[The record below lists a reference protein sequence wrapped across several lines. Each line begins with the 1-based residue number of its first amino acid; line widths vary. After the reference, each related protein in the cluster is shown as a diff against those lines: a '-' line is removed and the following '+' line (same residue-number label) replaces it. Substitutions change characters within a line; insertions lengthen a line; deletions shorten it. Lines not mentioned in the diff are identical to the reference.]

1 MNIKLY
7 TAARA
12 ALQAKA
18 VESLALIDVLLR
30 NPTMVPDHSSLV
42 DEICKHSRQLAEYEG
57 AMITLEQYFGKKP
70 QPKPAPAPAPAAA
83 APTPAPEGPP
93 ITEDELMERSSDY
106 RNSPP
111 GRKKAAER
119 KKKTTRSAKKDD

>member
-18 VESLALIDVLLR
+18 VESLALIDVLLN

-42 DEICKHSRQLAEYEG
+42 DEITKHARLLAEYEG

-70 QPKPAPAPAPAAA
+70 APKPKAPAAP
-83 APTPAPEGPP
+83 PTPAPTTPSGEGPSV
-93 ITEDELMERSSDY
+93 TEEQLSARSTAY

-111 GRKKAAER
+111 GKKKAAS
-119 KKKTTRSAKKDD
+119 TAKKRSTKKND

>member
-18 VESLALIDVLLR
+18 VESLALIDVLLN

-42 DEICKHSRQLAEYEG
+42 DEITKHARLLAEYEG

-70 QPKPAPAPAPAAA
+70 VPKPKAPPPPPPPAPA
-83 APTPAPEGPP
+83 TPPEEVPS
-93 ITEDELMERSSDY
+93 ITEEQLSDRSTAY

-111 GRKKAAER
+111 GQKKAAS
-119 KKKTTRSAKKDD
+119 TAKKRGTKKND